1 MDKIALTKRAI
12 RIQAWEKMYEEYQS
26 SGMKVKDWCDEQG
39 LSIKTF
45 YYRLKVLR
53 QNVLNT
59 QEQHDIV
66 PIASSYNQSPE
77 ISKTETCAKRK
88 IHISGNG
95 ITVELPVNISTELLA
110 AGLKGVR

>member
-1 MDKIALTKRAI
+1 MDKIAITKRAI
-12 RIQAWEKMYEEYQS
+12 RIRDWEKMYEEYQS
-26 SGMKVKDWCDEQG
+26 SGMKVKDWCNEQG
-39 LSIKTF
+39 MSIKTF

-77 ISKTETCAKRK
+77 TAKTETGAEGK
-88 IHISGNG
+88 IHISRNG
-95 ITVELPVNISTELLA
+95 ITVELPVNIPTELLA
-110 AGLKGVR
+110 AVLKGVR

>member
-1 MDKIALTKRAI
+1 MDKIAITKRAI
-12 RIQAWEKMYEEYQS
+12 RIRDWEKMYEEYQS

-66 PIASSYNQSPE
+66 PLASSYNQSLE
-77 ISKTETCAKRK
+77 IANTETGAKEK

-95 ITVELPVNISTELLA
+95 ITVELPVNISTELLTEV
-110 AGLKGVR
+110 LKGLR

>member
-1 MDKIALTKRAI
+1 MDKIALTKRKI
-12 RIQAWEKMYEEYQS
+12 RIRAWEKMYEEYQS
-26 SGMKVKDWCDEQG
+26 IGMKVKDWCNEQG

-66 PIASSYNQSPE
+66 PIASSYNQSLE
-77 ISKTETCAKRK
+77 TAKTETGAEGK

-95 ITVELPVNISTELLA
+95 ITVELPVNISTELLTA
-110 AGLKGVR
+110 VLKGVR